1 MPTAQHLTSLAAM
14 AAIRFLVYAGSVVL
28 LLQGVLS

>member
-1 MPTAQHLTSLAAM
+1 MPTAQHLTSVAAM
-14 AAIRFLVYAGSVVL
+14 ASIRFLVYTGSVVL